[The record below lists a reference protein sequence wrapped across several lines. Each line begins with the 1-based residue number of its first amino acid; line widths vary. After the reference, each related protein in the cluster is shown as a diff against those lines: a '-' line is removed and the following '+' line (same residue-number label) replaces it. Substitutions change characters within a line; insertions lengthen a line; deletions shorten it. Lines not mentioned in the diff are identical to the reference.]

1 MKLYWVKIIL
11 GALAIFA
18 LGMIIRAGINKG
30 RDRIHSITETSEPIN
45 IPFPLGIMPFRLD
58 GTKLG
63 TVERVTLLRDSPK
76 GISNIRVMV
85 KLSDSIPPS
94 RLKQCMMTIDD
105 PQRINEHTTF
115 RCQAADTAG
124 LQLVPYGE
132 VNVEGM
138 DTSFPLLLTAA
149 AVADLRSDSANTRME
164 ADADSIANAAEAYA
178 DSMKRDGGF
187 SHQREHGAGRLD
199 PGGSQ
204 PAVRFHSRGHAS
216 HGGFDPAVPARNAS
230 ASGPADR
237 ARRVKRMAGRLFSH
251 ALGVLRSASRT
262 ATVHIWS
269 IPPATERV
277 IAVTLHSPLSS
288 VAAAQR
294 SMSRQSWS
302 AGSNCGGD

>member
-18 LGMIIRAGINKG
+18 LGMVIRAGINRG

-105 PQRINEHTTF
+105 PQRINENTTF

-132 VNVEGM
+132 INVEGM

-178 DSMKRDGGF
+178 DSMNEMADSLTSVNMERAD
-187 SHQREHGAGRLD
+187 SIREEANQRSDSIREATLRM
-199 PGGSQ
+199 
-204 PAVRFHSRGHAS
+204 
-216 HGGFDPAVPARNAS
+216 
-230 ASGPADR
+230 ADSIR
-237 ARRVKRMAGRLFSH
+237 QSRRV
-251 ALGVLRSASRT
+251 T
-262 ATVHIWS
+262 
-269 IPPATERV
+269 PPRR
-277 IAVTLHSPLSS
+277 P
-288 VAAAQR
+288 R
-294 SMSRQSWS
+294 R
-302 AGSNCGGD
+302 